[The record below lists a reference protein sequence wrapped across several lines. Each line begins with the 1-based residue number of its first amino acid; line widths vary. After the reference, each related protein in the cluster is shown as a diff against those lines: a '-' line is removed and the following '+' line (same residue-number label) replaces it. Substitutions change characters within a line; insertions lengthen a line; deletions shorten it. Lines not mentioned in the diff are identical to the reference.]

1 MAALGK
7 LFSVLIYPGALFLL
21 VASLLLT
28 WVDRKLVALGH
39 GRVGPPWFQP
49 LADLVKLLAKED
61 ISLRGVDPWASAL
74 LPMFSM
80 ACTLTASLL
89 IPVGNHVVQS
99 FEGDLIVALFLLSMP
114 SLAYFLAG
122 WITPSVY
129 SVLGGNR
136 SLLQYFSYE
145 VPLLLG
151 MAAPA
156 VYSQSWR
163 VMALMDAQRGYH
175 WHLFVLPAGFA
186 IATLGLIAK
195 LERVPFDIPH
205 AKTEVGAGPLTEY
218 SGRKLALWRL
228 TVSLQTLVGI
238 NLLTAIYLGGADRMW
253 AHWGFGVY
261 VAKVLVFML
270 GLAFIQVLYARLRID
285 QMADIGWRTLVPLG
299 VLQMLVTIWM
309 RR

>member
-136 SLLQYFSYE
+136 SLLQYFTYE

-163 VMALMDAQRGYH
+163 VMALVDAQRGYH

-253 AHWGFGVY
+253 AQWGFGVY
-261 VAKVLVFML
+261 VVKVLIFML
-270 GLAFIQVLYARLRID
+270 GLASIQILYARPRID

>member
-1 MAALGK
+1 MAVLGK

-61 ISLRGVDPWASAL
+61 IAPRGVDPWASAL

-253 AHWGFGVY
+253 AHWGFGIY
-261 VAKVLVFML
+261 VTKVLVFML
-270 GLAFIQVLYARLRID
+270 GLAFVQLLYARLRID
-285 QMADIGWRTLVPLG
+285 QMAKIGWQTLVPLG
-299 VLQMLVTIWM
+299 LLQMLVTIWM
-309 RR
+309 KR